1 MPKSEQEL
9 AEEST
14 HALLYPEHLVKFAES
29 NLNTDSRQKAHQHG
43 TRQEIGEKT
52 QAKDSGQE
60 KYAGSHKSNQAR
72 ECDILR
78 RVGGEGKGSQA
89 RRDHGC
95 GRRVSTDDEVS
106 RGAEQGVYQNW

>member
-9 AEEST
+9 MEESLA
-14 HALLYPEHLVKFAES
+14 ALLYAEHLVKLAES
-29 NLNTDSRQKAHQHG
+29 NLNTDARQKAHQNG
-43 TRQEIGEKT
+43 TGQEVGEKT

-60 KYAGSHKSNQAR
+60 KDAGSHESNQAR

-78 RVGGEGKGSQA
+78 SVSGEGQGSQA

-95 GRRVSTDDEVS
+95 GCGVSADDEVP
-106 RGAEQGVYQNW
+106 RGTEEGVYQNW